1 MTASIATKESPAEET
16 TPNLESRSAP
26 VRLLVFDLDGTLI
39 DSSTDLC
46 NAVNAALMWAKRGQ
60 LSPLQITSFI
70 GQGAATLMRR
80 ALAASFDV
88 ASPEAAK
95 VEDLFDRVF
104 QYFLEYY
111 RDHKLD
117 NTRAYPVVMEA
128 LQHLRSRHPH
138 LPMAVLTNKPV
149 CSSLEICAALGLK
162 PFFFAIYGG
171 DSFAKKPDPEGL
183 LAIIQKANARFS
195 QSSSDCGKILPE
207 SVVMIG
213 DSDVDIQTARRCGV
227 RSLGCSYGLAPEAL
241 RAAAPDLWSTHPSE
255 WVDVLLL

>member
-1 MTASIATKESPAEET
+1 MMAVTASQVPKVSGPK
-16 TPNLESRSAP
+16 PNPQLPSLP

-46 NAVNAALMWAKRGQ
+46 NSVNAALLHAGRRQ

-70 GQGAATLMRR
+70 GHGAATLMRR
-80 ALAASFDV
+80 ALAASLHV
-88 ASPEAAK
+88 TSPDTGEAK
-95 VEDLFDRVF
+95 DLFDRTF

-117 NTRAYPVVMEA
+117 NTNVYPGVVEA
-128 LQHLRSRHPH
+128 LRHLRSRHPD

-149 CSSLEICAALGLK
+149 RPSLEICAALGLET
-162 PFFFAIYGG
+162 FFVAIYGG

-183 LAIIQKANARFS
+183 QAIIQEANARLP
-195 QSSSDCGKILPE
+195 QTSSEREKILPG

-213 DSDVDIQTARRCGV
+213 DSDVDVATARRCGV
-227 RSLGCSYGLAPEAL
+227 RSLGCSYGLAPQAL
-241 RAAAPDLWSTHPSE
+241 KDATPDLWSNHPSE
-255 WVDVLLL
+255 WVNLLAL